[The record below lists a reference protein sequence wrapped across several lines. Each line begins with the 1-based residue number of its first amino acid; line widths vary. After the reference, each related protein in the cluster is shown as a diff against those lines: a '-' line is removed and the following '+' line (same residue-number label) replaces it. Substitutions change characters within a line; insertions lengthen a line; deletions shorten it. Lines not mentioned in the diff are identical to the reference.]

1 MLYAA
6 YPNLIS
12 SWTSLWTSGD
22 SSAAEVHW
30 CSFSI
35 SRYKIITHNT
45 IHPTLPITS
54 NHASNQ
60 HHNRTQHCT
69 SHNRSHAMTVAD
81 TIQHAAQSAKEA
93 VGLGSAASAESK
105 SARKKKAKAEA
116 AATNGTSSSSTA
128 LPKPASQENS
138 VAVENTTEQH
148 EYLKELN
155 KQIRNTNK
163 KLQGTQKVDAILEAN
178 PGVSLDELVAQRKI
192 NQDQKEQAQKKPKLQ
207 AQLAELEERAE
218 HYRAF
223 DAKYQELFAKQREE
237 LTAEHERNTSKLRE
251 DWTLEGASSARA
263 ELRKKLLT
271 FSQFLRAAAAKR
283 AAEEETDTEES
294 RAFEGALLLVY
305 GGDEK
310 AVDAAVNLIEGSQEP
325 VPAIDG
331 LPTRITCKFTLLLHR
346 PSIGIVHPNFSC
358 ASRAP

>member
-1 MLYAA
+1 
-6 YPNLIS
+6 
-12 SWTSLWTSGD
+12 
-22 SSAAEVHW
+22 
-30 CSFSI
+30 
-35 SRYKIITHNT
+35 
-45 IHPTLPITS
+45 
-54 NHASNQ
+54 
-60 HHNRTQHCT
+60 
-69 SHNRSHAMTVAD
+69 MTVAD

-251 DWTLEGASSARA
+251 DLTLEGASSARA

-331 LPTRITCKFTLLLHR
+331 LPTRITCKFTLLLHL